1 MGGNKAG
8 PSPTMFLATS
18 EVKQQAMK
26 DARDRADRNKKEAIE
41 LANQPLGLCLVI
53 TVFILAAV
61 IAPPLAIVLL

>member
-8 PSPTMFLATS
+8 PSPTMFLQTS

-26 DARDRADRNKKEAIE
+26 DARDNAAKNKQQAVD
-41 LANQPLGLCLVI
+41 LANEPLGLCLFI
-53 TVFILAAV
+53 AIFILAAV